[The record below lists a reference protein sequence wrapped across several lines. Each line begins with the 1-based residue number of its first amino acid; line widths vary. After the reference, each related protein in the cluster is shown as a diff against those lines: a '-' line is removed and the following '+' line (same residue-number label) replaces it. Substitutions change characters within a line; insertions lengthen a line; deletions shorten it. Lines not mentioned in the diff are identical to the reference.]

1 MIEITSTIQLDE
13 NEIELDFVRSAGPG
27 GQNVNKVST
36 AVQLKFDAAN
46 SPSLP
51 EDVRTRLLG
60 LAGKRVSK
68 DGVIVIK
75 AYQYRSQEKNRE
87 EAIARLTAL
96 IEKAAARPPRKRR
109 PTRPSRAA
117 HARRLDAK
125 KRRGQIKRQRQVRPG
140 DWE

>member
-1 MIEITSTIQLDE
+1 MIEITPTIQLDE
-13 NEIELDFVRSAGPG
+13 HEIELDFVRSAGPG

-36 AVQLKFDAAN
+36 AVQLRFDAAN

-51 EDVRTRLLG
+51 EEVRLRLLG
-60 LAGKRVSK
+60 LAGKRASK

-75 AYQYRSQEKNRE
+75 AYQYRTQEKNRE
-87 EAIARLTAL
+87 EAISRLTAL
-96 IEKAAARPPRKRR
+96 ITKAAERPPRKRR

-117 HARRLDAK
+117 NARRLDAK
-125 KRRGQIKRQRQVRPG
+125 KRRGQIKNLRQQGPG

>member
-1 MIEITSTIQLDE
+1 M
-13 NEIELDFVRSAGPG
+13 RS
-27 GQNVNKVST
+27 
-36 AVQLKFDAAN
+36 
-46 SPSLP
+46 
-51 EDVRTRLLG
+51 RLLG
-60 LAGKRVSK
+60 LAGKRASK

-75 AYQYRSQEKNRE
+75 AYQYRTQEQNRE

-96 IEKAAARPPRKRR
+96 IAKAAERPPRKRR

-125 KRRGQIKRQRQVRPG
+125 KRRGQVKRLRQQGPG

>member
-1 MIEITSTIQLDE
+1 MIEITPTIQLDE
-13 NEIELDFVRSAGPG
+13 NEIELDFVRAAGPG

-36 AVQLKFDAAN
+36 AVQLKFDAAH

-51 EDVRTRLLG
+51 EEVRARLLG
-60 LAGKRVSK
+60 LAGKRASK

-75 AYQYRSQEKNRE
+75 AYQYRTQEQNRE
-87 EAIARLTAL
+87 EAISRLTAL
-96 IEKAAARPPRKRR
+96 IAKAAERPRRRR

-125 KRRGQIKRQRQVRPG
+125 KHRGRVKRQRQQG
-140 DWE
+140 AEDWE

>member
-1 MIEITSTIQLDE
+1 MIEITPTIQLDE

-36 AVQLKFDAAN
+36 AVQLHFDAAN

-51 EDVRTRLLG
+51 EEVRTRLLG
-60 LAGKRVSK
+60 LAGKRASK

-75 AYQYRSQEKNRE
+75 AYQYRTQEQNRE
-87 EAIARLTAL
+87 EAIARLSAL
-96 IEKAAARPPRKRR
+96 IEKAAERPRKRR
-109 PTRPSRAA
+109 PTRPSWAA

-125 KRRGQIKRQRQVRPG
+125 KRRGQIKRQRGQG
-140 DWE
+140 AEDWE

>member
-1 MIEITSTIQLDE
+1 MIQITPIIQLDE

-51 EDVRTRLLG
+51 EEVRSRLLG
-60 LAGKRVSK
+60 LAGKRASK

-75 AYQYRSQEKNRE
+75 AYQYRTQEKNRE
-87 EAIARLTAL
+87 EAISRLTAL
-96 IEKAAARPPRKRR
+96 IEKAAERPRRRR
-109 PTRPSRAA
+109 PTRPGRAA

-125 KRRGQIKRQRQVRPG
+125 KRRGQVKRQRQQG
-140 DWE
+140 AADWE

>member
-1 MIEITSTIQLDE
+1 MIQITPTIQLDE
-13 NEIELDFVRSAGPG
+13 NEIELDFVRAAGPG

-51 EDVRTRLLG
+51 EEVRSRLLG
-60 LAGKRVSK
+60 LAGKRASK

-75 AYQYRSQEKNRE
+75 AYQYRTQEQNRE
-87 EAIARLTAL
+87 DAVARLTEM
-96 IEKAAARPPRKRR
+96 IRKAAERPRRRR
-109 PTRPSRAA
+109 PTRPGRAA
-117 HARRLDAK
+117 NARRLEAK
-125 KRRGQIKRQRQVRPG
+125 KRRGRIKRLRQQGPG

>member
-1 MIEITSTIQLDE
+1 M
-13 NEIELDFVRSAGPG
+13 
-27 GQNVNKVST
+27 NKVST

-51 EDVRTRLLG
+51 EEVRSRLLG
-60 LAGKRVSK
+60 LAGKRASK

-75 AYQYRSQEKNRE
+75 AYQYRTQEQNRE

-96 IEKAAARPPRKRR
+96 IEKATERPRRRR
-109 PTRPSRAA
+109 PTRPGRAA

-125 KRRGQIKRQRQVRPG
+125 KRRGQVKRQRQQGPG

>member
-1 MIEITSTIQLDE
+1 MIEITPTIQLDE

-36 AVQLKFDAAN
+36 AVQLRFDAAN

-51 EDVRTRLLG
+51 EEVRTRLLG
-60 LAGKRVSK
+60 LAGKRASK

-75 AYQYRSQEKNRE
+75 AYQYRTQEKNRE
-87 EAIARLTAL
+87 EAVARLTTL
-96 IEKAAARPPRKRR
+96 IEKAAERPPRKRR

-125 KRRGQIKRQRQVRPG
+125 KRRGQVKRQRQVRPG

>member
-1 MIEITSTIQLDE
+1 MIEITPTIQLDE
-13 NEIELDFVRSAGPG
+13 HEIELDFVRAAGPG

-51 EDVRTRLLG
+51 EEVRTRLLG
-60 LAGKRVSK
+60 LAGKRASK

-87 EAIARLTAL
+87 DAVGRLVEL
-96 IEKAAARPPRKRR
+96 IQKAAARPPRKRR

-125 KRRGQIKRQRQVRPG
+125 KRRGQVKRQRQVRPG

>member
-1 MIEITSTIQLDE
+1 MIEITPTIQLDE
-13 NEIELDFVRSAGPG
+13 SEIELDFIRSAGPG

-36 AVQLKFDAAN
+36 AVQLRFDAAQ

-60 LAGKRVSK
+60 LAGKRASK

-75 AYQYRSQEKNRE
+75 AYQYRTQEKNRE
-87 EAIARLTAL
+87 EALARLAAL
-96 IEKAAARPPRKRR
+96 IRKAAERPRRRR
-109 PTRPSRAA
+109 PTRPGRAA

-125 KRRGQIKRQRQVRPG
+125 KRRGQIKSLRRQGPR

>member
-1 MIEITSTIQLDE
+1 MIEITPTIQLDE
-13 NEIELDFVRSAGPG
+13 HEIELDFVRSAGPG

-51 EDVRTRLLG
+51 EEVRSRLLG
-60 LAGKRVSK
+60 LAGKRASK

-75 AYQYRSQEKNRE
+75 AYQYRTQEQNRE
-87 EAIARLTAL
+87 EAISRLTAL
-96 IEKAAARPPRKRR
+96 IAKAAERPRRRR
-109 PTRPSRAA
+109 PTRPGRAA

-125 KRRGQIKRQRQVRPG
+125 KRRGQVKRLRQQGPG

>member
-1 MIEITSTIQLDE
+1 MIEITPTIQLDE

-36 AVQLKFDAAN
+36 AVQLRFDAAN

-51 EDVRTRLLG
+51 EEVRTRLLG
-60 LAGKRVSK
+60 LAGKRASK

-75 AYQYRSQEKNRE
+75 AYQYRTQEQNRE
-87 EAIARLTAL
+87 EAVARLVEM
-96 IEKAAARPPRKRR
+96 IQKAAERPRRRR
-109 PTRPSRAA
+109 PTRPGRAA

-125 KRRGQIKRQRQVRPG
+125 KRRGQVKRLRQQGPE
-140 DWE
+140 DWD